1 MAACTPSVRRIA
13 VSLALIVA
21 IGCSSGSSN
30 NGPQGSGGGGGS
42 TGTGGTSG
50 GAGGTTGAGGAA
62 IDGGASGGAPGTGG
76 AGADGGTGT
85 GAPIILS
92 LATNV
97 MTLTPSGSLIVTAV
111 VTHPQGIAQV
121 IGGTL
126 NDPSGA
132 SYGAFMVSTTSGSY
146 SVTLSWGAIEAVQ
159 DINAGSGGVSRTFAA
174 TFYDQAGHMTTKTF
188 NIQLQCP
195 TATDPICGGT
205 CHPVQFTA
213 TSCGPGCSPRNCVTL
228 YPSLADRAC
237 STQGKCSGTLTSM
250 TLQSCNAACQSAALM
265 CTGTN
270 VASYRNGGST
280 TTDMDV
286 DCGTVPPAN
295 LSGTSPFDSLTCNCT
310 E

>member
-1 MAACTPSVRRIA
+1 MPISSRIVVALASV
-13 VSLALIVA
+13 VA

-50 GAGGTTGAGGAA
+50 GAGGTTGVGGAA
-62 IDGGASGGAPGTGG
+62 TDGGASGGAPGTGG
-76 AGADGGTGT
+76 AGADGGTDA

-97 MTLTPSGSLIVTAV
+97 TTLTPNGTLITTAV

-146 SVTLSWGAIEAVQ
+146 SITLSWNAIEAVQ
-159 DINAGSGGVSRTFAA
+159 DINASAGSGGVSRMFVA
-174 TFYDQAGHMTTKTF
+174 TFYDQSGHMTSKTF
-188 NIQLQCP
+188 SIQLRCP

-205 CHPVQFTA
+205 CHPVQFTT
-213 TSCGPGCSPRNCVTL
+213 TSCGPACSHNCVTL
-228 YPSLADRAC
+228 YPLLASRTC
-237 STQGKCSGTLTSM
+237 SNQGVCGGALDSTVR
-250 TLQSCNAACQSAALM
+250 QSCSAACQGAGLM

-270 VASYRNGGST
+270 IATYYSASDGT
-280 TTDMDV
+280 MDMNI
-286 DCGTVPPAN
+286 DCSTVPSAT
-295 LSGTSPFDSLTCNCT
+295 SGALPFNAIHCTCT